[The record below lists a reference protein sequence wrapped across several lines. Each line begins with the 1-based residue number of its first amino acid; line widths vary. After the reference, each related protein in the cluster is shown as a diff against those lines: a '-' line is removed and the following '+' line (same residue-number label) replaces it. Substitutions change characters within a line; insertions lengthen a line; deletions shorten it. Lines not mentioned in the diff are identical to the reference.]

1 MTSGDPP
8 NPCGCYRPINGTW
21 IYPQTPPYFPE
32 TNPYPITPS
41 YYPTMI
47 DKPKNPWQCPSC
59 KTWYAPHIDK
69 CECEKK

>member
-1 MTSGDPP
+1 MTGDPP
-8 NPCGCYRPINGTW
+8 NPCGCYRPLTYDW
-21 IYPQTPPYFPE
+21 PQTPPFFPVTT

-41 YYPTMI
+41 YYPIMV

>member
-1 MTSGDPP
+1 MVGDPP
-8 NPCGCYRPINGTW
+8 KGYGCYNPITGP
-21 IYPQTPPYFPE
+21 YYSPPFFPVDT

-41 YYPTMI
+41 YFPTLI